1 LPSAARLGIML
12 AMPDLAAPL
21 TASRPAGSPLR
32 AARAALI
39 LLLAINLFN
48 YVDRSILFSLAE
60 TIRGEFNVSKAAM
73 GWLVTAFLVTYMLLS
88 PLFGWLAD
96 RFRRWALIGVGVI
109 LWSLAS
115 GASGLAQTYIML
127 LLMRCLIGVGEAA
140 YGPIAPTLIADLYP
154 VAQRGKVLSW
164 FYCAIP
170 VGSALGYML
179 GGFFAHP
186 GKWHHAFLLT
196 IPPGLLLGALCFF
209 FREPPRG
216 AADGAVSQRKLRLAD
231 YLALA
236 RIKSYTINTA
246 AMTAMTFAIGGV
258 AAWMPT
264 YLTADRHLSPET
276 ANLGLGAIVVVA
288 GLIATLAG
296 GITGDRLRGRFP
308 GSYFLVSGFGML
320 AGFPLFLLVLV
331 TPFPYA
337 WFVTFAA
344 VFCLFF
350 NTGPSNTALANVAP
364 PAVRAGAFAV
374 NILIIHALGDAISP
388 PVIGLIAD
396 HYSMA
401 AGFAVISV
409 TMAVGGVLWLW
420 GARFLPAD
428 TAAAPHRLQTP

>member
-1 LPSAARLGIML
+1 MTLPTIQTGVGTRSK
-12 AMPDLAAPL
+12 
-21 TASRPAGSPLR
+21 ASLR
-32 AARAALI
+32 AARSALI

-48 YVDRSILFSLAE
+48 YVDRSILFSVAE
-60 TIRGEFNVSKAAM
+60 TIRNEFSVSKGAM
-73 GWLVTAFLVTYMLLS
+73 GWLVTAFLVTYMILA

-96 RFRRWALIGVGVI
+96 RFRRWVLIGVGVI

-115 GASGLAQTYIML
+115 GASGLAQTYGVL

-154 VAQRGKVLSW
+154 VAERGRVLSW

-179 GGFFAHP
+179 GGFFAYP

-196 IPPGLLLGALCFF
+196 VPPGLILGAICFF
-209 FREPPRG
+209 YREPARG
-216 AADGAVSQRKLRLAD
+216 AADATTGPDAGADAEPAQRKLKLAD

-264 YLTADRHLSPET
+264 YLTEDRKLSPES

-296 GITGDRLRGRFP
+296 GIVGDRLRPTFP

-320 AGFPLFLLVLV
+320 MGFPLFLLVLV

-337 WFVTFAA
+337 WIVLSAA
-344 VFCLFF
+344 VFFLFF

-388 PVIGLIAD
+388 PLIGIIAD

-409 TMAVGGVLWLW
+409 TMALGGILWVW
-420 GARFLPAD
+420 GARYLPAD
-428 TAAAPHRLQTP
+428 TAAAPTRLQGI